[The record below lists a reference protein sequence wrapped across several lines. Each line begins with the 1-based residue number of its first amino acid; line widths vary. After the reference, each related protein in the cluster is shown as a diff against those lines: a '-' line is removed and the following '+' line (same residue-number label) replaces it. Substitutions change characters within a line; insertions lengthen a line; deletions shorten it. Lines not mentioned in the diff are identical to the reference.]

1 MLRTITDLV
10 PFGEDSAARPINVYY
25 LANFGPTLTS
35 PSGFNYL
42 IAYYENASAYG
53 PKTRVFKF
61 ITGWDRMKSNL
72 ELKSEIFK
80 EADWTSQ
87 DDIIVG
93 LATEQAL
100 APDYTRTIINLF
112 DSRAEKDILFIPS
125 KVKQNA

>member
-10 PFGEDSAARPINVYY
+10 PFGEDSSARPINVYY
-25 LANFGPTLTS
+25 LANFGPTLSS
-35 PSGFNYL
+35 PAGFNYL

-72 ELKSEIFK
+72 ELKAEIFK

-100 APDYTRTIINLF
+100 APDYTREVISLF
-112 DSRAEKDILFIPS
+112 DSRAEKDIQFKPTKIN
-125 KVKQNA
+125 KHA